1 MRWNKNI
8 PSFEVA
14 SSLEKVVDKHRHRQ
28 ISPFPH
34 DSYVLLS
41 QIIELMP
48 EIVISA
54 DLANVEPGVGHATL
68 APSFEVAPHERK
80 TKKSPPQ
87 ERKEPPA
94 GEREA
99 RRRRRG
105 FQGGGAPLVHCL
117 MTFNH
122 LP

>member
-34 DSYVLLS
+34 DSYALLS

-54 DLANVEPGVGHATL
+54 DLADVEPGVGHATL
-68 APSFEVAPHERK
+68 LSMRK
-80 TKKSPPQ
+80 GSQ
-87 ERKEPPA
+87 WC
-94 GEREA
+94 
-99 RRRRRG
+99 RRRCP
-105 FQGGGAPLVHCL
+105 PLTLSRVNVVSFTPPWL
-117 MTFNH
+117 S
-122 LP
+122 